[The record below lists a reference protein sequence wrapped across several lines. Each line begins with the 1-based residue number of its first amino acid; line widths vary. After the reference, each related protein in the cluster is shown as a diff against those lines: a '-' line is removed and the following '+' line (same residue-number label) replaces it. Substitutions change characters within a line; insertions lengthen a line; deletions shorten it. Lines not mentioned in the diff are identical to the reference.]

1 MNCIVHGVAKSQT
14 RLGDL
19 HVHFHFLLWPF
30 HLGWSWEPFH
40 IYVLASSNSDGDLD
54 SWGLGTSS
62 GKPQRKGFWDWG
74 VDVAAGIPAPGEG
87 APRPCDKAGMIG

>member
-1 MNCIVHGVAKSQT
+1 MFTFTFWCGLSTWDGHGSLST
-14 RLGDL
+14 
-19 HVHFHFLLWPF
+19 
-30 HLGWSWEPFH
+30 S
-40 IYVLASSNSDGDLD
+40 ILASSNSDRDLD